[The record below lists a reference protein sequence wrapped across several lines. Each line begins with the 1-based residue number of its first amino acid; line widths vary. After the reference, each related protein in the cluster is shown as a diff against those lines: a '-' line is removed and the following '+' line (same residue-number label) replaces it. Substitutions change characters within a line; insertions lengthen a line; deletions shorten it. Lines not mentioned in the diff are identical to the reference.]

1 MLATVQNDPADIGTL
16 TIVPPVAVVAHSR
29 LLLGIFLLLLIFAID
44 FARDFL
50 LPVTMAFFIALTF
63 RPVIRKASRHGIPGW
78 LSATV
83 FMLALVLTVASLIYG
98 LSGPV
103 AKWIADAPELARDF
117 RERLESLRLSLQPIA
132 DLTDRLNEAVRPEGG
147 TAVPKVVLSDSSLPE
162 MSILAQGAGYSVQVL
177 AALALTLVTAAF
189 VMASGDLF
197 YEKLI
202 GAFPTLSDKKRALR
216 IVHDVEGEV
225 SSYIFTISAI
235 NLGLGISVGVAFWLL
250 GMPGAAMWGVL
261 VFMFNFVP
269 YIGAIFGVS
278 LATFMAVITFDSLGH
293 ALLVPFA
300 YLALNGIENQ
310 FVTPVLL
317 GRHLQLNAVAILI
330 SLTFWTW
337 QWGIA
342 GTMLAVPILMTVKVL
357 ASHIDS
363 WKTTGEFLSG
373 RSADSDPVDAPNE
386 ARQT

>member
-1 MLATVQNDPADIGTL
+1 MEVSAT
-16 TIVPPVAVVAHSR
+16 VPPVEVVARSR

-63 RPVIRKASRHGIPGW
+63 RPIIRKAARRGIPGW

-83 FMLALVLTVASLIYG
+83 FMLALVLAAAGLVYG

-103 AKWIADAPELARDF
+103 AAWIADAPELARDF
-117 RERLESLRLSLQPIA
+117 RERLESMRLSLQPLA
-132 DLTDRLNEAVRPEGG
+132 DLTERLNEAARPAGG
-147 TAVPKVVLSDSSLPE
+147 ITPPEVVVSDGSLPE

-177 AALALTLVTAAF
+177 AEIVLTIVTAAF

-216 IVHDVEGEV
+216 IVHDVESEV
-225 SSYIFTISAI
+225 SSYILTISII
-235 NLGLGISVGVAFWLL
+235 NLGLGISVGLAFWLI

-261 VFMFNFVP
+261 VFLFNFVP
-269 YIGAIFGVS
+269 YIGAVFGVA
-278 LATFMAVITFDSLGH
+278 LAAFMAIVTFDSLGH
-293 ALLVPFA
+293 ALLVPLA

-310 FVTPVLL
+310 FVTPVML
-317 GRHLQLNAVAILI
+317 GRSLQLNAVAILI

-342 GTMLAVPILMTVKVL
+342 GTMMAVPILMTVKVL

-373 RSADSDPVDAPNE
+373 RSADSDPVSAPQE
-386 ARQT
+386 ARPV